1 MTSASK
7 EKRPLR
13 LAVTAAALALVGL
26 APSGCATAPTD
37 PTERAAFEATNDPWE
52 PVNREIFA
60 FNQVA
65 DKYVIRPVAI
75 GYRDVVP
82 EFARNR
88 IRDFLDNLNEPVIFM
103 NNMLQGEGGRAATT
117 VTRFIVN
124 STVGVGGL
132 YDVLGANGVK
142 QETGDFGQTLYR
154 WGVPPGPYLVLPVFG
169 PSNPRDAIGIYGV
182 DGMADPF
189 NRLVDGTIYN
199 KPTYMYV
206 REGLQGIDL
215 RSRNIETLDQLERD
229 SLDFYAKMRSVSRQ
243 YRDSVLRHGAAAE
256 PDYSL
261 YDSPEPSGPTPS
273 GPTPS
278 R

>member
-1 MTSASK
+1 VTSASK

-103 NNMLQGEGGRAATT
+103 NNMLQGEGGRAAKT
-117 VTRFIVN
+117 VSRFVIN
-124 STVGVGGL
+124 STVGVGGF
-132 YDVLGANGVK
+132 YDVLGANGVP
-142 QETGDFGQTLYR
+142 QESGDFGQTLYR
-154 WGVPPGPYLVLPVFG
+154 WGVPPGPYLVLPILG
-169 PSNPRDAIGIYGV
+169 PSDPRDAIGKYGV
-182 DGMADPF
+182 DGLADPF

-199 KPTYMYV
+199 EPTLVYV
-206 REGLQGIDL
+206 REGVWGIDL

-229 SLDFYAKMRSVSRQ
+229 SLDFYAKMRSVWRQ
-243 YRDSVLRHGAAAE
+243 YRDAELRHGAPAE
-256 PDYSL
+256 LDYSL
-261 YDSPEPSGPTPS
+261 YGPEPGGPTPS
-273 GPTPS
+273 K
-278 R
+278 